1 MLKRFLISGCI
12 VLFREHRSLQSVLP
26 LTILLASV
34 GLTMLVR
41 PFCTPIFDRRRF
53 ALAVATSLCA
63 DNPLLSAALILA
75 EVRRSTSPA

>member
-34 GLTMLVR
+34 GMTMLVR
-41 PFCTPIFDRRRF
+41 PFCTPLFHCRRV
-53 ALAVATSLCA
+53 ALAVATPLCA